1 MKYAS
6 ELYLKKFGEEKDH
19 WSTDATEL
27 ETIIKQETKEKSHK
41 IDLNLFY
48 EMIEYASEIPYE
60 DEDEHLNK
68 HWEKSINSYL
78 KKFYPKEKHY
88 YLFPNEQASKQKLKT
103 YTIYGI
109 QGHHYKA
116 EIKANSKEQAIKL
129 AENNHEDYVWE
140 DTDYIDDWNY
150 EAE

>member
-6 ELYLKKFGEEKDH
+6 ELYLKKFGEEKDY

-88 YLFPNEQASKQKLKT
+88 YLFPNEQASKQR
-103 YTIYGI
+103 G
-109 QGHHYKA
+109 
-116 EIKANSKEQAIKL
+116 
-129 AENNHEDYVWE
+129 
-140 DTDYIDDWNY
+140 
-150 EAE
+150 